1 MIGDLLNEDAG
12 FYLSFLASLWDFD
25 VFSDKR

>member
-12 FYLSFLASLWDFD
+12 FYLSFISSVWDFEI
-25 VFSDKR
+25 FSNDR